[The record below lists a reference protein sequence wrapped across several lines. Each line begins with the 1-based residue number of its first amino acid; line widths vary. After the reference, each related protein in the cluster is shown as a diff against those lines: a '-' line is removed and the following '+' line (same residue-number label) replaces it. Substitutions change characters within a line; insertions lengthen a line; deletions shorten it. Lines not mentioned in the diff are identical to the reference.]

1 MQKMILLIDDD
12 EDDTDAF
19 CEALH
24 KSNLPFY
31 CIIISNVDNALSFL
45 ENSLIEPE
53 FIFIDIYLPGING
66 KECLKWLKANPKYK
80 SIPAII
86 YSSTKQKEEIEEVYS
101 LGADYFVTKP
111 SGLELMIHV
120 ITRILTDNWEKVA

>member
-19 CEALH
+19 CEALQ

-31 CIIISNVDNALSFL
+31 CITMSNVDNALSFL

-53 FIFIDIYLPGING
+53 FIFIDIHLPKING
-66 KECLKWLKANPKYK
+66 KECLKRLKANSKYK

-86 YSSTKQKEEIEEVYS
+86 YSATKLKSEIEEVYS

-111 SGLELMIHV
+111 STLELMIHV
-120 ITRILTDNWEKVA
+120 ITRILTDNWEMVA

>member
-31 CIIISNVDNALSFL
+31 CITMSNVNNALSFL

-53 FIFIDIYLPGING
+53 FIFIDIHLPKING
-66 KECLKWLKANPKYK
+66 KEFLKRLKGTPRFK

-86 YSSTKQKEEIEEVYS
+86 YSATKQKSEIEEVYS

-111 SGLELMIHV
+111 STLELMIHV